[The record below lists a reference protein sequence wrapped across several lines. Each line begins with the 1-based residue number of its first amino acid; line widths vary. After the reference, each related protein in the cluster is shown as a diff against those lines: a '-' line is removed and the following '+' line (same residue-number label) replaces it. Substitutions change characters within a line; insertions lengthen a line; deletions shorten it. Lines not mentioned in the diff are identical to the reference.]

1 MGAPVGGWNLD
12 RARNCDRLRA
22 ISVRRAATLLKG
34 VAGTSL
40 SPFGPAKKE
49 VLEGG
54 DSNYH
59 RYFPA

>member
-49 VLEGG
+49 VLEG
-54 DSNYH
+54 
-59 RYFPA
+59 